1 MTAAS
6 ALAAAVLSAA
16 TPPAAASAV
25 SSVLAYLAR
34 HVATD
39 HPRAFFA
46 DAFPSILYR
55 LFVSSP
61 SSPSF
66 IDLAAADPDPALGN
80 LLLNLLAPS
89 GPLLAAAAAADR
101 LALIR
106 FVFPSERLPY
116 WLRVALA
123 DPSPDSALLPSPL
136 LAARVG
142 SDLHLS
148 VFEYYLFW
156 FAYYPVSSA
165 DPSATTTPTP
175 THKSRSRIESWVS
188 TLAPTGAGTRKP
200 GQKPDP
206 CLYLKLLHAYLSEFV
221 PTSTSTPS
229 RRPTGTLL
237 QRTASEEATD
247 SADPFAR
254 AEFFLHTL
262 VQFWLVGD
270 DFSPLPVQTY
280 RAFGLKLPSRAR
292 AELNEQPPSPGLGDT
307 VKLLIMYLNRCA
319 DDGPQA
325 NARTVFEGIMPAR
338 NLVVS
343 SDSQVGFWNPLI
355 QRPMY
360 RFVLRAFLFCP
371 IGAVIKN
378 ATQVF
383 SVWLAY
389 MEPWKVTQDQLDEYD
404 VSLVNRTD
412 TPPQAGVGKEKLMY
426 TPAWKNYVLSNY
438 LFYSSMVVHFLGF
451 AHKFIHSD
459 VSSVLLMILKVLE
472 VLSSSTELVDL
483 LYKVDNAYHCR
494 PSCSSESEDI
504 LKFVPSIREQL
515 KDWEEGLTETDA
527 DGSFLHEN
535 RNSDLRL
542 FNCGEDGAYHLLQLL
557 LIRADLEIQRLPGD
571 SSQALQSLDLIKS
584 RMKKIFQ
591 GRIEGT
597 HRDTSPKGLQQE
609 QQGRGEIFTPKHPV
623 LGRSKFS
630 EVKYR
635 GDWMKRPISETEV
648 AWLARILIR
657 LSDRLNDAL
666 RLGCDDGDDNPANP
680 TYIKFDRSELTTIGG
695 PKDAAR
701 MALVAVCS
709 LLVLVGQA
717 LLKFMRAHRVKI
729 NLRVFASKKL
739 LAGLV
744 LLYAMVAGTRKAFS

>member
-1 MTAAS
+1 MADAA

-16 TPPAAASAV
+16 TPPAAAAAASAV
-25 SSVLAYLAR
+25 LDYLAR
-34 HVATD
+34 HAPAD

-46 DAFPSILYR
+46 DAFPAVLYR

-66 IDLAAADPDPALGN
+66 LDLAAADPDPALAG
-80 LLLNLLAPS
+80 LLLALLAPS

-101 LALIR
+101 RALIR

-123 DPSPDSALLPSPL
+123 DSDADAPGRALASPL

-142 SDLHLS
+142 SELHLS
-148 VFEYYLFW
+148 VFEYFLFW

-165 DPSATTTPTP
+165 DPAASASAP

-188 TLAPTGAGTRKP
+188 TLAPTAGGTRKP
-200 GQKPDP
+200 GQKPEP
-206 CLYLKLLHAYLSEFV
+206 CLYLKLLYAYLREFV
-221 PTSTSTPS
+221 PTAACTPV
-229 RRPTGTLL
+229 RRLTGTLL
-237 QRTASEEATD
+237 QRTASEEGAD
-247 SADPFAR
+247 AADPFAR

-270 DFSPLPVQTY
+270 DFSPLPVQTN

-292 AELNEQPPSPGLGDT
+292 AELSEQPPSPGLGDA
-307 VKLLIMYLNRCA
+307 VKLLVMYLNCCVG
-319 DDGPQA
+319 GP
-325 NARTVFEGIMPAR
+325 ARMVFEGMTAR
-338 NLVVS
+338 NVVC
-343 SDSQVGFWNPLI
+343 DSQVGFWNPLI

-389 MEPWKVTQDQLDEYD
+389 MEPWKVTQQELDEYD
-404 VSLVNRTD
+404 VSLMQGTG
-412 TPPQAGVGKEKLMY
+412 TQAMQKGELLY
-426 TPAWKNYVLSNY
+426 TLSWKNYVLSNY

-459 VSSVLLMILKVLE
+459 VSSVLVMILKVLE

-483 LYKVDNAYHCR
+483 LYKVDIAYHSR
-494 PSCSSESEDI
+494 PVTSLSTSSESDDAM
-504 LKFVPSIREQL
+504 KYVPSIREQL
-515 KDWEEGLTETDA
+515 KDWEDGLTETDA
-527 DGSFLHEN
+527 DGSFLHEHW
-535 RNSDLRL
+535 NSDLRL
-542 FNCGEDGAYHLLQLL
+542 FNSGEDGAYHLLQLL
-557 LIRADLEIQRLPGD
+557 LIRAELEIQRLPGD
-571 SSQALQSLDLIKS
+571 TVQALQSLDLIKS

-591 GRIEGT
+591 GRIEGI
-597 HRDTSPKGLQQE
+597 HHQNTSAQELQHQHP
-609 QQGRGEIFTPKHPV
+609 GRGEIFTPKHPHS
-623 LGRSKFS
+623 GRSKFG
-630 EVKYR
+630 EVRYR

-648 AWLARILIR
+648 AWLARILIHI
-657 LSDRLNDAL
+657 SDRLNDTL
-666 RLGCDDGDDNPANP
+666 RLGCDGAADDSVANP
-680 TYIKFDRSELTTIGG
+680 TYIKFDRNDLTTIGG

-701 MALVAVCS
+701 MALVAICS
-709 LLVLVGQA
+709 LLAVVGQA
-717 LLKFMRAHRVKI
+717 VLRFMRAHRVKI

-739 LAGLV
+739 LTGLV
-744 LLYAMVAGTRKAFS
+744 LLYAMVAGTKRAFY

>member
-1 MTAAS
+1 MTDAS
-6 ALAAAVLSAA
+6 ALVATVLSAA
-16 TPPAAASAV
+16 TPPAAAAATSAV
-25 SSVLAYLAR
+25 LDYLAR
-34 HVATD
+34 HAAAD

-46 DAFPSILYR
+46 DAFPSLLYR

-66 IDLAAADPDPALGN
+66 IDLAAADPDPDPDPPLAN
-80 LLLNLLAPS
+80 LLLSLLAPS

-123 DPSPDSALLPSPL
+123 DSPALLLASPL

-165 DPSATTTPTP
+165 DPSATTSTP

-188 TLAPTGAGTRKP
+188 STLAPTAGTRNP
-200 GQKPDP
+200 AHNPSRP
-206 CLYLKLLHAYLSEFV
+206 CLYLKLLYAYLKDFV
-221 PTSTSTPS
+221 PTAASTPP

-237 QRTASEEATD
+237 QRTASQEATY
-247 SADPFAR
+247 SAQPFAR
-254 AEFFLHTL
+254 ADFFLHTL

-292 AELNEQPPSPGLGDT
+292 AELSEQPPSPGLGDA
-307 VKLLIMYLNRCA
+307 VKLLIMYLNRFT
-319 DDGPQA
+319 DGPHV
-325 NARTVFEGIMPAR
+325 VFEGLPAR
-338 NLVVS
+338 NLAVS

-378 ATQVF
+378 AAQVF

-389 MEPWKVTQDQLDEYD
+389 MEPWKVTQEELDEYD
-404 VSLVNRTD
+404 VSLMNRTE
-412 TPPQAGVGKEKLMY
+412 TQQSGVGKETLMY

-459 VSSVLLMILKVLE
+459 VSSVLLMILKVSPVSR
-472 VLSSSTELVDL
+472 VLL
-483 LYKVDNAYHCR
+483 LL
-494 PSCSSESEDI
+494 PSC
-504 LKFVPSIREQL
+504 
-515 KDWEEGLTETDA
+515 T
-527 DGSFLHEN
+527 
-535 RNSDLRL
+535 
-542 FNCGEDGAYHLLQLL
+542 
-557 LIRADLEIQRLPGD
+557 
-571 SSQALQSLDLIKS
+571 
-584 RMKKIFQ
+584 
-591 GRIEGT
+591 
-597 HRDTSPKGLQQE
+597 
-609 QQGRGEIFTPKHPV
+609 
-623 LGRSKFS
+623 
-630 EVKYR
+630 
-635 GDWMKRPISETEV
+635 
-648 AWLARILIR
+648 
-657 LSDRLNDAL
+657 
-666 RLGCDDGDDNPANP
+666 
-680 TYIKFDRSELTTIGG
+680 
-695 PKDAAR
+695 
-701 MALVAVCS
+701 
-709 LLVLVGQA
+709 
-717 LLKFMRAHRVKI
+717 
-729 NLRVFASKKL
+729 
-739 LAGLV
+739 
-744 LLYAMVAGTRKAFS
+744 

>member
-1 MTAAS
+1 MTDAS
-6 ALAAAVLSAA
+6 ALAAALLDAA
-16 TPPAAASAV
+16 TPPAAAAAT
-25 SSVLAYLAR
+25 SSVLDYLAR
-34 HVATD
+34 HAAD

-46 DAFPSILYR
+46 DAFPSLLYR

-66 IDLAAADPDPALGN
+66 IDLAAADPDLAT

-123 DPSPDSALLPSPL
+123 EDPSPGLPLASPL

-165 DPSATTTPTP
+165 DPAASASASNP

-188 TLAPTGAGTRKP
+188 TLAPTPTAAGTHKP
-200 GQKPDP
+200 GNKPEP
-206 CLYLKLLHAYLSEFV
+206 CLYLKLLYAYLRDFV
-221 PTSTSTPS
+221 PTAASTPPP
-229 RRPTGTLL
+229 RRPSGTLL
-237 QRTASEEATD
+237 QRTASEQTAAE
-247 SADPFAR
+247 ADPFAR

-262 VQFWLVGD
+262 IQFWLVGD

-292 AELNEQPPSPGLGDT
+292 AQLSDQPPSPGLGDA
-307 VKLLIMYLNRCA
+307 VKLLIMYLNCCCA
-319 DDGPQA
+319 RSPPPAD
-325 NARTVFEGIMPAR
+325 ARM
-338 NLVVS
+338 VVS
-343 SDSQVGFWNPLI
+343 SGSQVGFWNPLI

-371 IGAVIKN
+371 IGAVVKN

-389 MEPWKVTQDQLDEYD
+389 MEPWKLTQEELDEYD
-404 VSLVNRTD
+404 VSLMNNRTE
-412 TPPQAGVGKEKLMY
+412 TKQAGVPKKEKLMY
-426 TPAWKNYVLSNY
+426 TLAWKNYVLSNY

-472 VLSSSTELVDL
+472 VLSSSSELADL
-483 LYKVDNAYHCR
+483 LYKVDVAYHSR
-494 PSCSSESEDI
+494 PSCSSESDDVV
-504 LKFVPSIREQL
+504 KFVPSIREQL
-515 KDWEEGLTETDA
+515 KDWEDGLTETDA

-542 FNCGEDGAYHLLQLL
+542 FSSGEDGAYHLLQLL
-557 LIRADLEIQRLPGD
+557 LIRAELEIQRLPGD
-571 SSQALQSLDLIKS
+571 TSSALQSLDLIKS

-591 GRIEGT
+591 GRIEGA
-597 HRDTSPKGLQQE
+597 HHKNTSLDESQQ
-609 QQGRGEIFTPKHPV
+609 QHPGRGEIFTPKHPV

-657 LSDRLNDAL
+657 VSDWLNDAL
-666 RLGCDDGDDNPANP
+666 RLGCDDGADDSSARP
-680 TYIKFDRSELTTIGG
+680 TYIKFDRSELATIGG

-709 LLVLVGQA
+709 LLALVGQA
-717 LLKFMRAHRVKI
+717 LLTFMRAHRVKI

-744 LLYAMVAGTRKAFS
+744 LLYAVVAGTRSAFS

>member
-1 MTAAS
+1 MADAA
-6 ALAAAVLSAA
+6 ALAAAVVSAA
-16 TPPAAASAV
+16 TPPAAAAAASAV
-25 SSVLAYLAR
+25 LDYLAR
-34 HVATD
+34 HAPAD

-46 DAFPSILYR
+46 DAFPAVLYR

-66 IDLAAADPDPALGN
+66 LDLAAADPDPALAG
-80 LLLNLLAPS
+80 LLLALLAPS

-101 LALIR
+101 RALIR

-123 DPSPDSALLPSPL
+123 DPNAPGRALASPL

-142 SDLHLS
+142 SELHLS
-148 VFEYYLFW
+148 VFEYFLFW

-165 DPSATTTPTP
+165 NPAASISASAP

-188 TLAPTGAGTRKP
+188 TLAPTSGGTRKP
-200 GQKPDP
+200 GQKPEP
-206 CLYLKLLHAYLSEFV
+206 CLYLKLLYAYLREFV
-221 PTSTSTPS
+221 PTAACTPV
-229 RRPTGTLL
+229 RRLTGTLL
-237 QRTASEEATD
+237 QRTASQEGAD
-247 SADPFAR
+247 AADPFDR

-292 AELNEQPPSPGLGDT
+292 AELSEQPPSPGLGDA
-307 VKLLIMYLNRCA
+307 VKLLVMYLNYCVG
-319 DDGPQA
+319 GP
-325 NARTVFEGIMPAR
+325 ARMVFEGMTAR
-338 NLVVS
+338 NVVC
-343 SDSQVGFWNPLI
+343 DSQVGFWNPLI

-383 SVWLAY
+383 SMWLAY
-389 MEPWKVTQDQLDEYD
+389 MEPWKVTQRELDEYD
-404 VSLVNRTD
+404 ASLMQGTGTQVM
-412 TPPQAGVGKEKLMY
+412 QKGELLY
-426 TPAWKNYVLSNY
+426 TPSWKNYVLSNY

-459 VSSVLLMILKVLE
+459 VSSVLVMILKVLE

-483 LYKVDNAYHCR
+483 LYKVDIAYHSR
-494 PSCSSESEDI
+494 LVTSPSSSSESDDVM
-504 LKFVPSIREQL
+504 KYVPSIREQL
-515 KDWEEGLTETDA
+515 KDWEDGLTETDA
-527 DGSFLHEN
+527 DGSFLHEHW
-535 RNSDLRL
+535 NSDLRL
-542 FNCGEDGAYHLLQLL
+542 FNSGEDGAYHLLQLL
-557 LIRADLEIQRLPGD
+557 LIRAELEIQRLPGD
-571 SSQALQSLDLIKS
+571 TVQALQSLDLIKS

-591 GRIEGT
+591 GRIEGIHHQT
-597 HRDTSPKGLQQE
+597 TSAQELQHQHP
-609 QQGRGEIFTPKHPV
+609 GRGEIFTPKHPHS
-623 LGRSKFS
+623 GRSKFG
-630 EVKYR
+630 EVRYR

-648 AWLARILIR
+648 AWLARILIH

-666 RLGCDDGDDNPANP
+666 RLGCEGTADDSAANP
-680 TYIKFDRSELTTIGG
+680 TYIKFDRNELTTIGG

-709 LLVLVGQA
+709 LLTVVGQA
-717 LLKFMRAHRVKI
+717 VLRFMRAHRVKI

-744 LLYAMVAGTRKAFS
+744 LLYAVVVGTKRAFY